1 MENIHLRFKELRLKQ
16 GLTQAEM
23 ATKLGM
29 KQPAWARLE
38 NGGVPDPRSSTIVDL
53 CKTFKVDAN
62 WLLGLNTEVE
72 VKNVYHVIKEKP
84 VLTVTAANI
93 RRRRG

>member
-1 MENIHLRFKELRLKQ
+1 MENIHLRFKEIRLRQ

-62 WLLGLNTEVE
+62 WLLGLGTEVN
-72 VKNVYHVIKEKP
+72 VLNVYDVIKEKP
-84 VLTVTAANI
+84 VLTVNAIKGAQK
-93 RRRRG
+93 RG

>member
-1 MENIHLRFKELRLKQ
+1 MENIHLRFKEIRLKQ

-53 CKTFKVDAN
+53 CETFKVDAN
-62 WLLGLNTEVE
+62 WLLGLNVE
-72 VKNVYHVIKEKP
+72 SEPLTINDLLKEKP
-84 VLTVTAANI
+84 TVRMIAAEI
-93 RRRRG
+93 KPRRR